1 MRYRKG
7 IGIFLVNSNRKL
19 WVGKRID
26 TNRNYWQMPQGGID
40 QSETDEEAMKREMYE
55 EVGICSHYEIIGIS
69 QKLLSYDLPKEIKR
83 YVWNGKY
90 KGQLQRWFFC
100 KFLGNDSMFNLQID
114 DKPEFCDWKW
124 INPCECKNIVVPFKR
139 SLYEEVLKEFENIDV
154 QL

>member
-1 MRYRKG
+1 
-7 IGIFLVNSNRKL
+7 
-19 WVGKRID
+19 
-26 TNRNYWQMPQGGID
+26 MPQGGID
-40 QSETDEEAMKREMYE
+40 QSETEEEAMKREMYE

-114 DKPEFCDWKW
+114 DKPEFCD
-124 INPCECKNIVVPFKR
+124 
-139 SLYEEVLKEFENIDV
+139 
-154 QL
+154 

>member
-40 QSETDEEAMKREMYE
+40 QSETEEEAMKREMYE

-100 KFLGNDSMFNLQID
+100 
-114 DKPEFCDWKW
+114 
-124 INPCECKNIVVPFKR
+124 
-139 SLYEEVLKEFENIDV
+139 
-154 QL
+154 